1 VTGAEA
7 LGFSSARLARIDRFL
22 QEQYIETGRFA
33 GTQLLISRRG
43 ELVHQSVLGLAD
55 RERNV
60 PLREDT
66 IFRLYSMTKP
76 ITSVAFMMLVEEGRV
91 TLNDPVHAYIPS
103 WRDLGVFVSGVP
115 GAFQTKRP
123 AAAMRIVDLLR
134 HTSGLTYGFQM
145 RSNVDAAYRQLDI
158 GGSESRLSIDRMI
171 ELLATVPLEYSPGEA
186 WCYSIST
193 DVLGYLIGII
203 SGTPFEQFLRTRVL
217 EPLGMNDTD
226 FYVPEAGH
234 ARLAACYVMDQA
246 GRAVLYDDPAT
257 SRFRAPFHFVSG
269 GGGLAGTA
277 SDYLKFCRMLLN
289 GGAADGYR
297 FLGPKTVQLMAMNHL
312 PGGKELTELSRSMY
326 SESVYSGLGFGL
338 GFAVVVDRAKTMTPG
353 NAGEYF
359 WGGSAS
365 TAFWIDPRDELAVVF
380 LTQLIP
386 SSAWPIRQQLRALV
400 YAAMEV

>member
-1 VTGAEA
+1 MMSAEA

-22 QEQYIETGRFA
+22 KEQYIETGRFA
-33 GTQLLISRRG
+33 GAQLVISRRG
-43 ELVHQSVLGLAD
+43 QIVHQNVAGLAD

-60 PLREDT
+60 PMREDT

-76 ITSVAFMMLVEEGRV
+76 LTSVAFMMLVEEGLV
-91 TLNDPVHAYIPS
+91 TLNDPVHAFIPS
-103 WRDLGVFVSGVP
+103 WRDLGVFVSGVT

-134 HTSGLTYGFQM
+134 HTSGLTYGFQL
-145 RSNVDAAYRQLDI
+145 RSNVDAAYGQLDI
-158 GGSESRLSIDRMI
+158 GGSESKLSIDRMI
-171 ELLATVPLEYSPGEA
+171 ELLATVPLEYAPGDA

-203 SGTPFEQFLRTRVL
+203 SGMPFEQFLRSRLL
-217 EPLGMNDTD
+217 EPLGMSDTD
-226 FYVPEAGH
+226 FFIPEAKH
-234 ARLAACYVMDQA
+234 ERLAACYVMDQS
-246 GRAVLYDDPAT
+246 GSAVLYDDPAK
-257 SRFRAPFHFVSG
+257 SRFRAPFNFISG

-277 SDYLKFCRMLLN
+277 TDYLKFCHMLVN
-289 GGAADGYR
+289 GGAANGHR
-297 FLGPKTVQLMAMNHL
+297 FLAPKTLQLMTMNHL

-326 SESVYSGLGFGL
+326 SEAIYSGLGFGL
-338 GFAVVVDRAKTMTPG
+338 GFAVVVDRARTMTPG
-353 NAGEYF
+353 NVGEYF

-365 TAFWIDPRDELAVVF
+365 TAFWIDPVDELAVVF

-400 YAAMEV
+400 YAAMEA